1 MELGNPAWHA
11 LSGPQAAVAEGGP
24 LALRYQQDVA
34 VFAALPDEATPEAWD
49 QLLDLIGPKG
59 YAFLA
64 RDVLEAPDGW
74 EQIYSLPAVQM
85 MATSVEAQVDADAQ
99 RLTADDV
106 PEMLALVERTQPG
119 PFQQRTIEL
128 GEYFGLRDENG
139 ALIAMAGER
148 MFPSP
153 CREIS
158 AVCTDEAHRGK
169 GLAARLTRHLVA
181 RIRARDE
188 TPILHARAD
197 NENAIRLYEHLGFTH
212 SNLFSV
218 TGYRAPS

>member
-1 MELGNPAWHA
+1 MELGNPVWRA

-24 LALRYQQDVA
+24 LALRYQRDVA
-34 VFAALPDEATPEAWD
+34 LFAALPDEATPEAWD
-49 QLLDLIGPKG
+49 QLRDLVGPEG
-59 YAFLA
+59 LAFLA
-64 RDVLEAPDGW
+64 RDVLEPPPGW
-74 EQIYSLPAVQM
+74 RQVYSLPAVQM
-85 MATSVEAQVDADAQ
+85 MATSVEGEIDADAQ

-119 PFQQRTIEL
+119 PFEQRTIEL
-128 GEYFGLRDENG
+128 GEYYGIRDENG

-158 AVCTDEAHRGK
+158 AVCTDEAHRGN

-181 RIRARDE
+181 RIHARDE

-212 SNLFSV
+212 SNVLAV